1 MAVWTL
7 TPKRLNAWIKNL
19 ERDGKIVGKMNL
31 WRYADPSKQTDC
43 PWWIKAHEADEK
55 FTELEA
61 EVERLNAAIE
71 GALEQRD
78 WQIEKVDGYK
88 RQADRHR
95 GKIKTLEAELA
106 EAYGLLEEV
115 VLWTYDVNNELIGR
129 RGHPG
134 IPGWLR
140 LLSILAKRK
149 GAE

>member
-1 MAVWTL
+1 MSL
-7 TPKRLNAWIKNL
+7 TPSSPSGKGAGMNRIFDRSEIMKAATDLCDKVEFVEESIQEVVA
-19 ERDGKIVGKMNL
+19 ERD
-31 WRYADPSKQTDC
+31 
-43 PWWIKAHEADEK
+43 
-55 FTELEA
+55 ELRA